1 MAKLKTQIKKVFSR
15 YKAIMKFDE
24 TNLIKKSKGL
34 YKELS
39 IINEEAFLEIANEIY
54 HEINPED
61 DKKLDKKWLAVILL
75 GFEATTKYVYEHEVD
90 RKRSRLYEALMSSKS
105 NAEFMTA
112 FNLWWRQTA
121 QYGIIVS
128 DRAVIQAFKDAGVK
142 KVRWNTEKDDRVCH
156 TCKERSGKVYP
167 IDKIPS
173 KTHYNCRCWLS
184 EVKE

>member
-1 MAKLKTQIKKVFSR
+1 
-15 YKAIMKFDE
+15 MKFDE

-39 IINEEAFLEIANEIY
+39 IINEEAFLEMANKIY
-54 HEINPED
+54 KEVNPHEEE
-61 DKKLDKKWLAVILL
+61 KKLDKKWLAGILL
-75 GFEATTKYVYEHEVD
+75 CFEATTKYVYEHEVD

-105 NAEFMTA
+105 NDEFMTA

-128 DRAVIQAFKDAGVK
+128 DRAVIQAFKDKGVK

-167 IDKIPS
+167 IDEVPS
-173 KTHYNCRCWLS
+173 KPHINCRCWFS